1 MPKYTRNKS
10 KNGENKDQGPS
21 TPKLGSGPGPAARDT
36 PATSP
41 PHSPPTLSPIVT
53 EPDILEDRYMAQAQE
68 LAYVKTQLAQQVT
81 LNKQLLAKIDN
92 LENTQRIKNLKIDG
106 KAENENENL
115 RQYIGSIATAVG
127 TECAPNEISEV
138 YRLGKKYENAKRP
151 RTIMVKFT
159 SESKRNDLYYN
170 KAKLRG
176 NKDYERIWLND
187 DVCENTRRQRENMR
201 SVSKLAKRLD
211 IEHKL
216 HSDGII
222 IGGNKIKL
230 DETDRLPD
238 IISLD
243 KAKTI
248 EVRGEIFFHSEHSP
262 LSNMYETP
270 VDFIGSTYTS
280 AEHAYQATKAK
291 VAGDLKLAEAIQRTP
306 CPYEAQTLGKRTKT
320 SAAWDREKDLVM
332 KRVLEAKFKTTKL
345 NKVLTDTGNRVLH
358 EATRQSYWGIN
369 ATLHSQQV
377 HGGTWNGKD
386 RLGSLLIELRT
397 ELKAKAERSQEQE

>member
-1 MPKYTRNKS
+1 MIMPKSTRNKS
-10 KNGENKDQGPS
+10 KNGENKDQGSS
-21 TPKLGSGPGPAARDT
+21 TPKLDSRPGPAARDT

-68 LAYVKTQLAQQVT
+68 LAYVKTQLAQQAT
-81 LNKQLLAKIDN
+81 LNKQLLARIDN
-92 LENTQRIKNLKIDG
+92 LENRQRFKNLKIDG

-127 TECAPNEISEV
+127 TECTPNEISEV

-176 NKDYERIWLND
+176 NKDCERIWLND

-216 HSDGII
+216 HLDGII
-222 IGGNKIKL
+222 IGGNKIKQ
-230 DETDRLPD
+230 DQ
-238 IISLD
+238 
-243 KAKTI
+243 
-248 EVRGEIFFHSEHSP
+248 VQ
-262 LSNMYETP
+262 
-270 VDFIGSTYTS
+270 
-280 AEHAYQATKAK
+280 HAYQATKAK
-291 VAGDLKLAEAIQRTP
+291 TAGDLKLAEAIQRTP
-306 CPYEAQTLGKRTKT
+306 CPYEAQTLGKRIKT

-332 KRVLEAKFKTTKL
+332 KRVLEAKFKTKKL

-377 HGGTWNGKD
+377 QGGTWNGKD